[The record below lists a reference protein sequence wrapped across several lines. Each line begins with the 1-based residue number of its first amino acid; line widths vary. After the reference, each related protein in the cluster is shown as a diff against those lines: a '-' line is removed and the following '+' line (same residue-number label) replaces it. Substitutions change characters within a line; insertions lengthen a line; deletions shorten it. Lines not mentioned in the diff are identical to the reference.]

1 MNSEKIIVIHSKF
14 NEDIVSNLYMGVEK
28 SLAERKFDTKN
39 IIKVSVPGAFELPY
53 MANQVLKSRND
64 VKFII
69 TLGCVIKGETA
80 HFEYISGATSNALAN
95 LTIQNNVPIL
105 FGVITSYTRD
115 QALTRSQVNFNE
127 VNNYNIGYN
136 VTEAAFE
143 IINSVS
149 TLQNN

>member
-1 MNSEKIIVIHSKF
+1 
-14 NEDIVSNLYMGVEK
+14 
-28 SLAERKFDTKN
+28 
-39 IIKVSVPGAFELPY
+39 

-115 QALTRSQVNFNE
+115 QALARSQVNFNE